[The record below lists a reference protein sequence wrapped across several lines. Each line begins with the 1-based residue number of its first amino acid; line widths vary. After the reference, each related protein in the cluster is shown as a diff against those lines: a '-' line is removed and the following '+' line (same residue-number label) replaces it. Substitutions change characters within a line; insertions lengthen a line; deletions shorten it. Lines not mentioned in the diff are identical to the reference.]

1 MAMASSVGELQ
12 GEDLFFGYI
21 SEYLDGELPAGVSA
35 KFNELLATRQAS
47 VEAFQENRGK
57 FQSALG
63 DLCGS
68 ESLKHKLRNIAQDDQ
83 IRETQEISA
92 IAEAERSETVGTLI
106 RRSVL
111 AVILLSLV
119 GGVVFLF
126 MPRPA
131 AKFDVI
137 EYLGYEALALEE
149 DPEGRMNL
157 PSTDLEEIR
166 QFVKNVPG
174 LAFSPSVLRPLQGWN
189 PEGVAVIDYE
199 VMKVIAVNYVS
210 PERNSERLHHFMV
223 PGKMAKMPYTGTE
236 ADYRGIRFRQYSGDK
251 LNVVVW
257 QHTPDMISVLAGR
270 RGTAELYEL
279 ARAGTPE

>member
-1 MAMASSVGELQ
+1 MASSVSELQ
-12 GEDLFFGYI
+12 GDDLFFGYI
-21 SEYLDGELPAGVSA
+21 AEYLDGELPSGISG
-35 KFNELLATRQAS
+35 KFNELLASRQAS

-68 ESLKHKLRNIAQDDQ
+68 EVLKHKLRNFGQDDQ

-92 IAEAERSETVGTLI
+92 IAEAERTEFRGTLVRRIILAAILCGLVGT
-106 RRSVL
+106 
-111 AVILLSLV
+111 
-119 GGVVFLF
+119 VFYFL
-126 MPRPA
+126 MPRPT

-157 PSTDLEEIR
+157 PTSDLEEVK
-166 QFVKNVPG
+166 QFVANIPG
-174 LAFSPSVLRPLQGWN
+174 LSFSPIVLRPLKGWN

-199 VMKVIAVNYVS
+199 VMKVVAVNYVS
-210 PERNSERLHHFMV
+210 PERSQERLHHFML
-223 PGKMAKMPYTGTE
+223 PGKMSAMPYNGTE
-236 ADYRGIRFRQYSGDK
+236 GDYRGIRFRPYSGDK

-257 QHTPDMISVLAGR
+257 QHSPDMISVLAGR

>member
-1 MAMASSVGELQ
+1 MASNVSELQ

-21 SEYLDGELPAGVSA
+21 AEYLDGELPSDVSG
-35 KFNELLATRQAS
+35 KFNELLATRQDK

-63 DLCGS
+63 DLGGS
-68 ESLKHKLRNIAQDDQ
+68 EALKHKLRNLGQDDQ

-92 IAEAERSETVGTLI
+92 IAEAERTEFRGTLI
-106 RRSVL
+106 RRIILASVL
-111 AVILLSLV
+111 FGLV
-119 GGVVFLF
+119 GVVAYVL

-149 DPEGRMNL
+149 DPEGRLNL
-157 PSTDLEEIR
+157 PTSDLEEVK
-166 QFVKNVPG
+166 QFVGNIPG
-174 LAFSPSVLRPLQGWN
+174 LAFTPNVLRPLKGWN
-189 PEGVAVIDYE
+189 PEGVAVIDYD
-199 VMKVIAVNYVS
+199 VMKVVAVNYVS
-210 PERNSERLHHFMV
+210 PERNQERLHHFMV
-223 PGKMAKMPYTGTE
+223 PGRMSTMPFTGTE
-236 ADYRGIRFRQYSGDK
+236 GDYRGIRFRPYTGEK
-251 LNVVVW
+251 LNLVVW
-257 QHTPDMISVLAGR
+257 QHSSDMISILAGR